1 MGRDKPQKAM
11 GFFWARER
19 SVRPTRSPPAGRR
32 VGVSH
37 AVRARAEIAKRKRG
51 GGTGRVENGVEEEGV
66 KRISNR
72 AMPPQKRKVRAR
84 VSKRA
89 P

>member
-1 MGRDKPQKAM
+1 MSQ
-11 GFFWARER
+11 
-19 SVRPTRSPPAGRR
+19 
-32 VGVSH
+32 
-37 AVRARAEIAKRKRG
+37 AVRARAEMAKRKRG
-51 GGTGRVENGVEEEGV
+51 GETGRLENGVEEEE
-66 KRISNR
+66 KRARNR